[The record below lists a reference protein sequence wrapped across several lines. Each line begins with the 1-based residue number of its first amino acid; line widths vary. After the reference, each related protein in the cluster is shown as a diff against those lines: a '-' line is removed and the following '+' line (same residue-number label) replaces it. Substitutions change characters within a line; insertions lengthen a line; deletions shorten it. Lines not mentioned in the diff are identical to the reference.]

1 MRSLTDARTPD
12 ELTEMPTRPGQS
24 TVSWHLACLRDCG
37 LIASRAEGRASSYS
51 LSRPELLSLIAAAEI
66 LLSATGD
73 AVMLCPTYGEQAG
86 Q

>member
-1 MRSLTDARTPD
+1 M
-12 ELTEMPTRPGQS
+12 
-24 TVSWHLACLRDCG
+24 RDCG

-73 AVMLCPTYGEQAG
+73 VVMLCPTYGEQAG